1 MGRTAP
7 DPALVRAVLDRCAPL
22 RPAPLCP
29 ELQVFYARSLVEV
42 WEAAEMAAGETLP
55 APFWAYP
62 WAAGMAL
69 ARVLLDRADA
79 VRGRSVLDVGAGGG
93 VTSLAAAYA
102 GAARVVANDID
113 PWALETVR
121 QAAAAQGLAVE
132 TLLAD
137 LTATPS
143 LVDEFDVLVCGDLAY
158 EQHEA
163 PRQLS
168 LLRRAAAH
176 GAWVLAAD
184 AGRTYF
190 RPAGME
196 LLAEFRLAVPRDLE
210 GVSERVA
217 RVYRVLADDA
227 P

>member
-1 MGRTAP
+1 M
-7 DPALVRAVLDRCAPL
+7 
-22 RPAPLCP
+22 
-29 ELQVFYARSLVEV
+29 FYARSLVEV
-42 WEAAEMAAGETLP
+42 WEAAERAAGAVLP

-69 ARVLLDRADA
+69 ARVLLDQSDA
-79 VRGRSVLDVGAGGG
+79 VRGRTVLDVGTGGG
-93 VTSLAAAYA
+93 VSSLAAARA

-137 LTATPS
+137 LTRTPE
-143 LVDEFDVLVCGDLAY
+143 LADDFDIVVGGDLAY

-163 PRQLS
+163 PRQLA
-168 LLRRAAAH
+168 LLRRAADRD
-176 GAWVLAAD
+176 AWVLAAD

-190 RPAGME
+190 RPDGMT
-196 LLAEFRLAVPRDLE
+196 LVAEFRLAVPLDLE
-210 GVSERVA
+210 GVAERVA
-217 RVYRVLADDA
+217 RVYRVLADAPGDA
-227 P
+227 AVRTTPATPGSPPRPRA